1 MNQSK
6 IYVGNF
12 SYSVTEE
19 ELNEFFSQYGAIQ
32 ELNLI
37 KDRETGR
44 SRGFAFI
51 SYDSQQAAQNALA
64 ANGNEFKGR
73 NLTVNM
79 AREERRGGAGGGG
92 GGGRDGRRQGSGG
105 GNGGGRARW

>member
-12 SYSVTEE
+12 SYGVTEE
-19 ELNEFFSQYGAIQ
+19 ELNELFSQYGAIQ

-51 SYDSQQAAQNALA
+51 TYDSQKNAENA
-64 ANGNEFKGR
+64 ITSVNGIEFKGR

-79 AREERRGGAGGGG
+79 ARDERRGAGG
-92 GGGRDGRRQGSGG
+92 GGGRDGRRQGG
-105 GNGGGRARW
+105 GGGRQRW